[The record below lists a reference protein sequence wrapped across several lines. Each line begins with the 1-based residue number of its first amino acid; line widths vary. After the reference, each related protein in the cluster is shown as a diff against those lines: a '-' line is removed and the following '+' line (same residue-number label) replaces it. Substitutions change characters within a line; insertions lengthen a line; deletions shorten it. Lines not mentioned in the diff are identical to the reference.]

1 MDRWKNCFLFY
12 LWAIEWLDWK
22 FYCDSYYHTFLV
34 LTVYFGMFRLLL
46 NSIVIVLKYIAVQFH
61 RISFNVSIRFLLFEE
76 FYF

>member
-34 LTVYFGMFRLLL
+34 FNTFYFGMLL
-46 NSIVIVLKYIAVQFH
+46 NSIVIVLKYIYMYSCAV
-61 RISFNVSIRFLLFEE
+61 SW
-76 FYF
+76 